1 MISVYSSVQSIM
13 SMGPVVLALGFFD
26 GLHIGHQT
34 VIQQALQLAHEGDAR
49 MCVITFDIP
58 PRAVLRPEHPVQLLE
73 TRQEKI
79 RKLEKM
85 GVDTVVFIHPTVE
98 VLSETAEDFMQSLA
112 GISGLYGIVCGS
124 NFTFGRHAAGSPST
138 LSAFFSGRGIKVKI
152 VPLTTSSLLGGR
164 EVSSTV
170 IRKLIGQ
177 GRIRVANQLLGEE
190 YTITGTVAHGFR
202 RGHDV
207 TGVPTVNLETDG
219 NCVIPS
225 DGVYASRILIK
236 GVTHASITN
245 IGTNPTFGNQAR
257 TIETFILDFHQEIYE
272 KKVMLSFVERIRGE
286 IKFPSVEALTT
297 QIQQDVEMAEKL
309 LNR

>member
-1 MISVYSSVQSIM
+1 MISVYSSLQSIRTM
-13 SMGPVVLALGFFD
+13 ESVVLALGFFD
-26 GLHIGHQT
+26 GLHIGHQA
-34 VIQQALQLAHEGDAR
+34 VIQEALQLAHQGSASV
-49 MCVITFDIP
+49 CVVTFDAL
-58 PRAVLRPEHPVQLLE
+58 PRAILQPESHVQLLE
-73 TRQEKI
+73 TRQGKI

-85 GVDTVVFIHPTVE
+85 GVDAVVFIHPTVE
-98 VLSETAEDFMQSLA
+98 VLSETAGAFMHSLA

-124 NFTFGRHAAGSPST
+124 NFTFGRHAAGNASM
-138 LSAFFSGRGIKVKI
+138 LSEFFSGRGTRVRII
-152 VPLTTSSLLGGR
+152 PLTTSPLLGGR

-177 GRIRVANQLLGEE
+177 GRIGVANQLLGEE
-190 YTITGTVAHGFR
+190 YTITGTVVHGFR

-207 TGVPTVNLETDG
+207 TGVPTVNLEMDG

-272 KKVMLSFVERIRGE
+272 KEVMLSFVERIRGE

-297 QIQQDVEMAEKL
+297 QIQRDVEMAEKL

>member
-1 MISVYSSVQSIM
+1 MISVYSSLQSIRT
-13 SMGPVVLALGFFD
+13 MGSVVLALGFFD
-26 GLHIGHQT
+26 GLHIGHQA
-34 VIQQALQLAHEGDAR
+34 VIQEALQLAHQGSASV
-49 MCVITFDIP
+49 CVVTFDAP
-58 PRAVLRPEHPVQLLE
+58 PRAVLRPESHVQLLE
-73 TRQEKI
+73 TRQGKI

-85 GVDTVVFIHPTVE
+85 GVDAVVFIHPTVE
-98 VLSETAEDFMQSLA
+98 VLSETAGAFMHSLA

-124 NFTFGRHAAGSPST
+124 NFTFGRHAAGNASM
-138 LSAFFSGRGIKVKI
+138 LSEFFSGRGTRVRII
-152 VPLTTSSLLGGR
+152 PLTTSPLLGGR

-177 GRIRVANQLLGEE
+177 GRIGVANQLLGEE

-245 IGTNPTFGNQAR
+245 IGANPTFGNQAR
-257 TIETFILDFHQEIYE
+257 TIETFILDFNQEIYE
-272 KKVMLSFVERIRGE
+272 KEVMLSFVERIRGE

-297 QIQQDVEMAEKL
+297 QIQRDVEMAEKL

>member
-1 MISVYSSVQSIM
+1 
-13 SMGPVVLALGFFD
+13 
-26 GLHIGHQT
+26 
-34 VIQQALQLAHEGDAR
+34 
-49 MCVITFDIP
+49 MCVVTFDAP
-58 PRAVLRPEHPVQLLE
+58 PRAVLQPESHVQLLE
-73 TRQEKI
+73 TRQGKI

-85 GVDTVVFIHPTVE
+85 GVDAVVFIHPTVE
-98 VLSETAEDFMQSLA
+98 VLSETAGAFMHSLA

-124 NFTFGRHAAGSPST
+124 NFTFGRHAAGNASM
-138 LSAFFSGRGIKVKI
+138 LSEFFSGRGTRVRII
-152 VPLTTSSLLGGR
+152 PLTTSPLLGGR

-177 GRIRVANQLLGEE
+177 GRIGVANQLLGEE

-272 KKVMLSFVERIRGE
+272 KEVMLSFVERIRGE

-297 QIQQDVEMAEKL
+297 QIQRDVEMAEKL

>member
-1 MISVYSSVQSIM
+1 MISVYSSLQSIRTM
-13 SMGPVVLALGFFD
+13 ESVVLALGFFD
-26 GLHIGHQT
+26 GLHIGHQA
-34 VIQQALQLAHEGDAR
+34 VIQEALQLAHQGSASV
-49 MCVITFDIP
+49 CVVTFDAP
-58 PRAVLRPEHPVQLLE
+58 PRAVLQPESHVQLLE
-73 TRQEKI
+73 TRQGKI

-85 GVDTVVFIHPTVE
+85 GVDAVVFIHPTVE
-98 VLSETAEDFMQSLA
+98 VLSETAGAFMHSLA

-124 NFTFGRHAAGSPST
+124 NFTFGRHAAGNASM
-138 LSAFFSGRGIKVKI
+138 LSEFFSGRGTRVRII
-152 VPLTTSSLLGGR
+152 PLTTSPLLGGR

-177 GRIRVANQLLGEE
+177 GRIGVANQLLGEE

-207 TGVPTVNLETDG
+207 TGVPTVNLKTDG

-272 KKVMLSFVERIRGE
+272 KEVMLSFVERIRGE

-297 QIQQDVEMAEKL
+297 QIQRDVEMAEKL

>member
-1 MISVYSSVQSIM
+1 MISVYSSLQSIRTM
-13 SMGPVVLALGFFD
+13 ESVVLALGFFD
-26 GLHIGHQT
+26 GLHIGHQA
-34 VIQQALQLAHEGDAR
+34 VIQEALQLAHQGSASV
-49 MCVITFDIP
+49 CVVTFDAP
-58 PRAVLRPEHPVQLLE
+58 PRAVLQPESHIQLLE
-73 TRQEKI
+73 TRQGKI

-85 GVDTVVFIHPTVE
+85 GVDAVVFIHPTVE
-98 VLSETAEDFMQSLA
+98 VLSETAGAFMHSLA

-124 NFTFGRHAAGSPST
+124 NFTFGRHAAGNASM
-138 LSAFFSGRGIKVKI
+138 LSEFFSGRGTRVRII
-152 VPLTTSSLLGGR
+152 PLTTSPLLGGR

-177 GRIRVANQLLGEE
+177 GRIGVANQLLGEE

-245 IGTNPTFGNQAR
+245 IGANPTFGNQAR
-257 TIETFILDFHQEIYE
+257 TIETFILDFNQEIYE
-272 KKVMLSFVERIRGE
+272 KEVMLSFVERIRGE

-297 QIQQDVEMAEKL
+297 QIQRDVEIAEKL

>member
-1 MISVYSSVQSIM
+1 M
-13 SMGPVVLALGFFD
+13 
-26 GLHIGHQT
+26 
-34 VIQQALQLAHEGDAR
+34 
-49 MCVITFDIP
+49 
-58 PRAVLRPEHPVQLLE
+58 
-73 TRQEKI
+73 
-79 RKLEKM
+79 
-85 GVDTVVFIHPTVE
+85 VFIHPTVE
-98 VLSETAEDFMQSLA
+98 VLSETAGAFMHSLA

-124 NFTFGRHAAGSPST
+124 NFTFGRHAAGNASM
-138 LSAFFSGRGIKVKI
+138 LSEFFSGRGTRVRII
-152 VPLTTSSLLGGR
+152 PLTTSPLLGGR

-177 GRIRVANQLLGEE
+177 GRIGVANQLLGEE

-225 DGVYASRILIK
+225 DGVYASRILKK

-272 KKVMLSFVERIRGE
+272 KEVMLSFVERIRGE

-297 QIQQDVEMAEKL
+297 QIQRDVEMAEKL